1 MELGVWSIVREYPSL
16 LGLIPMI
23 LYIILAFKK
32 GWHPLIP
39 LGISIFV
46 GWIITG
52 NTPTSF
58 GKEVMS
64 ALGSN
69 LGSVALLL
77 MEGAGLSVVLNRA
90 GVSSTLCKFI
100 VDKIGVNTQK
110 KGILVICACQF
121 IIAACVGSC
130 ITGSAIVMPIL
141 LPMVATVG
149 IAPVA
154 AGVALILSGLSGMLI
169 SPFAPANVMGMT
181 LSGLSY
187 PQYLLF
193 GAGPYLLIMVISGVF
208 ITLWINKKALA
219 AENPEVYN
227 VSKEEMD
234 LSMEI
239 TPEQKRSTI
248 AFVVSFFGGIAACV
262 ITGGGIPFTIFI
274 MPFLA
279 AVVAVFAKM
288 KINDTVTAF
297 IQGCKD
303 TVGSFIVVL
312 LYQVLVDVIGCAGGF
327 EALGDL
333 LTSAIG
339 GAPSQTAV
347 MLMGT
352 LIGAFGV
359 NGGAA
364 AQMQIIND
372 LFMPMI
378 KMNGLDMRCWAI
390 VLIAGSWLTTVI
402 YPNVTILAPLEIA
415 RSNDFKRMMI
425 CMWLSSAVVLAFCVI
440 AAFVLP
446 LIV

>member
-1 MELGVWSIVREYPSL
+1 MELGAWSIVREYPSL

-193 GAGPYLLIMVISGVF
+193 GAGPYLLIMVVSGVF

-288 KINDTVTAF
+288 KIN
-297 IQGCKD
+297 G
-303 TVGSFIVVL
+303 VV
-312 LYQVLVDVIGCAGGF
+312 
-327 EALGDL
+327 
-333 LTSAIG
+333 S
-339 GAPSQTAV
+339 
-347 MLMGT
+347 
-352 LIGAFGV
+352 
-359 NGGAA
+359 
-364 AQMQIIND
+364 
-372 LFMPMI
+372 
-378 KMNGLDMRCWAI
+378 
-390 VLIAGSWLTTVI
+390 
-402 YPNVTILAPLEIA
+402 
-415 RSNDFKRMMI
+415 
-425 CMWLSSAVVLAFCVI
+425 
-440 AAFVLP
+440 
-446 LIV
+446 